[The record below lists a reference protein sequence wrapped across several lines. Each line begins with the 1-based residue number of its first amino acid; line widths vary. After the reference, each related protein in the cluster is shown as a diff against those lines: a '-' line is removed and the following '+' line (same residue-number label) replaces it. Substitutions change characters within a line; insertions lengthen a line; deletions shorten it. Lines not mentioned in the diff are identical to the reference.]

1 MGIEVRGLNFSYGTR
16 QVLYDVGFS
25 AAEGEV
31 VSVLGPNGAGKSTMF
46 RCAMGFLRATPGAVR
61 VDGADIRTLDRRALA
76 GKLAYIPQTAL
87 PVFNHTVLETVLMGF
102 SGRIGF
108 GRAPSAEHRRAALAM
123 LESLGIPHLA
133 DRGCAEISGGERQ
146 LALLSRALVQDAR
159 ILIMDEP
166 TANLDYGHKHSALAR
181 ARELASDGYA
191 IVMSTH
197 NPEHA
202 FLYATKVVAL
212 LAGRVVAEGAPD
224 SVLTKELLE
233 RLYGI
238 GVDLHEVLHEGR
250 TVKLCL
256 PQDSSQCTVRD
267 SG

>member
-16 QVLYDVGFS
+16 RVLYDVGFS
-25 AAEGEV
+25 AAPGEV

-46 RCAMGFLRATPGAVR
+46 RCAMGFLRAAPGTVF
-61 VDGADIRTLDRRALA
+61 VDGADIRSFDRRALA

-108 GRAPSAEHRRAALAM
+108 GRAPGAAHRRAALAM

-133 DRGCAEISGGERQ
+133 NRGCAEISGGERQ
-146 LALLSRALVQDAR
+146 LALLARALVQDAR

-166 TANLDYGHKHSALAR
+166 TANLDYGNRHGALTR
-181 ARELASDGYA
+181 ARKLASDGYA
-191 IVMSTH
+191 VVMSTH

-212 LAGRVVAEGAPD
+212 LSGRVVAEGAPE

-233 RLYGI
+233 KLYGL
-238 GVDLHEVLHEGR
+238 GVELHEIPRAGG
-250 TVKLCL
+250 TVKICL
-256 PQDSSQCTVRD
+256 PAAN
-267 SG
+267 